1 MIRANNG
8 QGLTEYALL
17 ILLVAMLLI
26 AILILLG
33 DSLTNVYTTI
43 VNQLTGL

>member
-17 ILLVAMLLI
+17 MLLIAMLLI
-26 AILILLG
+26 AILTLFG

-43 VNQLTGL
+43 VNDLTGL

>member
-1 MIRANNG
+1 MIRTHDG

-43 VNQLTGL
+43 VNELTGL